1 MAPAILSRIRSA
13 ERTAWLFAAACAV
26 GASAIIIAMPMYHD
40 HAIYWRGGERLLLGR
55 PLADDYLVKQPGIYA
70 TFAFSRAIFGEHE
83 WSYRVVDAALQL
95 FCAALL
101 ALVAF
106 RSGGHLLAAAVCVLY
121 LVTYSGSAFV
131 LGSHPESYVGIP
143 LALLVLLRTSSQQRR
158 WHAVAEGMLYVL
170 LVMLKLT
177 FGIVALGMLG
187 WDLARRHAPRTVV
200 ARHWFGVASGALIA
214 CAIFFA
220 VFYHTIAW
228 DTVPDTVEYLRF
240 YASTPPMSIAAL
252 LHAWHATL
260 RVATENVTIF
270 NVAMAAW
277 GWIAISS
284 DSRDERVH
292 LVAFLTLLIAAS
304 IIIERKFGIVHLW
317 RILPMLAL
325 FAAIGALHFASTLW
339 NYWKSSTWALRAG
352 VLVPLLLAAFA
363 LGPLPRFVY
372 SLRIPLQA
380 ATNPTAYTLSFEQ
393 PAHNVLHRATL
404 WEIAGYINSHRT
416 SGERVLVLS
425 ACMAQLPLFLGE
437 PEWYHFSTTMP
448 IFSARIPRRW
458 RSYFQQDL
466 HRADWLVV
474 GTLDRADFLFGHNRS
489 SWEALQQD
497 APSWRYVQEH
507 FDQVMETPIA
517 IILHRRSPH
526 VEQSRSE
533 R

>member
-1 MAPAILSRIRSA
+1 ML
-13 ERTAWLFAAACAV
+13 AV
-26 GASAIIIAMPMYHD
+26 AVALGASACIIAMPMYHD

-70 TFAFSRAIFGEHE
+70 IFAFSRAIFGEHE

-143 LALLVLLRTSSQQRR
+143 LALLVLLRTSSQQRP

-170 LVMLKLT
+170 LVMLKIT

-187 WDLARRHAPRTVV
+187 WDLARRHAPRTLR
-200 ARHWFGVASGALIA
+200 ARHWLGVASGALA
-214 CAIFFA
+214 TCAILA
-220 VFYHTIAW
+220 AMFYRTIAW

-240 YASTPPMSIAAL
+240 YASTPPISIAAL

-260 RVATENVTIF
+260 RVATENITVF
-270 NVAMAAW
+270 SVAMAAL
-277 GWIAISS
+277 GWLTIFSGGKDAP
-284 DSRDERVH
+284 RR
-292 LVAFLTLLIAAS
+292 LVALLTLLLAAS

-317 RILPMLAL
+317 RILPMLAV
-325 FAAIGALHFASTLW
+325 FTAIGALHFASTLW
-339 NYWKSSTWALRAG
+339 NYWKSSPWALRAG
-352 VLVPLLLAAFA
+352 VLVPLLLAAVA

-416 SGERVLVLS
+416 PDERVLVLS

-448 IFSARIPRRW
+448 IFSAHIPHRW
-458 RSYFQQDL
+458 RSYYEQDL

-474 GTLDRADFLFGHNRS
+474 GTLDRAEFLFGHNRS

-497 APSWRYVQEH
+497 APRWRYVQEH

>member
-363 LGPLPRFVY
+363 LVRCRALCTRCV
-372 SLRIPLQA
+372 SRCKQQRIPLRTRCHLNSQPTTCCTA
-380 ATNPTAYTLSFEQ
+380 QRSGKSLATSILIA
-393 PAHNVLHRATL
+393 HRASACLCFRHAWRSSRSFSASRSGTIFRRRCRSSVRASPVGG
-404 WEIAGYINSHRT
+404 EATSSRT
-416 SGERVLVLS
+416 ST
-425 ACMAQLPLFLGE
+425 E
-437 PEWYHFSTTMP
+437 P
-448 IFSARIPRRW
+448 I
-458 RSYFQQDL
+458 
-466 HRADWLVV
+466 
-474 GTLDRADFLFGHNRS
+474 G
-489 SWEALQQD
+489 
-497 APSWRYVQEH
+497 
-507 FDQVMETPIA
+507 
-517 IILHRRSPH
+517 
-526 VEQSRSE
+526 
-533 R
+533 